1 MQSLFTDQT
10 SVPKPRHTQKIR
22 KEANLNAIVENFDG
36 YVWSID
42 TNLEY
47 IILNTALQRKIKEI
61 LGVDAN
67 PGDRVMDILEMI
79 DAAKPKA
86 WNKIYQEGFEG
97 QTLRFIDEFI
107 LAGKP
112 AFFEISVNPIRDGE
126 MISGLSCFARD
137 ISEEVLNDRRMKA
150 TEMRFR
156 AMIENSTD
164 ITVVIN
170 GEGKIIYGSPSIEKN
185 FGITPG
191 EFTGLSFYE
200 FIHPEDMAD
209 LAEKFMDLLLHPG
222 KQISV
227 QARAK
232 TRDGRQIYTEG
243 FVTNLLHTEGIN
255 GIVCNFRDIT
265 ERVKAS
271 EAKRDSEVKFRRLIE
286 NSSDIILMAD
296 AQGNFLY
303 GSPSVE
309 KYLGYKEAD
318 YLNKLCMMFVHPDS
332 IDYATRLLAD
342 VVKYPGKLFTIYLS
356 LKHKNGTEIPVEG
369 LASNMLDVPGVNAL
383 VANFRDISER
393 KKAERII
400 KESEDLYRNLF
411 NNSPLPIWV
420 CDASTL
426 RFLEVNEAAIQHY
439 GYSRKEFL
447 KMTAFGI
454 VPPHEHLELKL
465 EWSGACNTNR
475 RLQRNH
481 LKRNGEQIFVEVLVH
496 HINYKGH
503 DSYLVLAND
512 ITEKI
517 RLQNQLIEEKLH
529 RHQEI
534 IKATIEATEK
544 EREGI
549 GRELHDNV
557 TQILTTARLCLNCIS
572 IDHPSQ
578 DMIDRSSNTITT
590 AIEEIRSLSKSMIQS
605 FHREIGLK
613 LSIEDLVDSI
623 RVSNKFRVSLD
634 FFLPDE
640 QFIDDKLKMTLFRI
654 IQEQLNNI
662 IKHAEAS
669 EISISIQQYDEVL
682 NLVISD
688 NGKGFNVHEKRK
700 GIGIT
705 NITNRAELF
714 NGQVRIASSPGNGCR
729 MEVSFKVR

>member
-1 MQSLFTDQT
+1 MQSLYTDQT
-10 SVPKPRHTQKIR
+10 SASKTRHSQKIR

-47 IILNTALQRKIKEI
+47 IILNTALRRKIQEI
-61 LGVDAN
+61 SGVDAK
-67 PGDRVMDILEMI
+67 PGDKVMDILEMI
-79 DAAKPKA
+79 DASKTKA
-86 WNKIYQEGFEG
+86 WSKIYQDGFDGET
-97 QTLRFIDEFI
+97 QRFVDEFSI
-107 LAGKP
+107 AGE
-112 AFFEISVNPIRDGE
+112 ASFYDISVNPIRDGE
-126 MISGLSCFARD
+126 TISGLSCFARD
-137 ISEEVLNDRRMKA
+137 ITQEVMNDRRLKA
-150 TEMRFR
+150 TEIRFR
-156 AMIENSTD
+156 ALIENSTD
-164 ITVVIN
+164 ITIVLN
-170 GEGKIIYGSPSIEKN
+170 SEGKIVYGSPSIEKN
-185 FGITPG
+185 FGITIG
-191 EFTGLSFYE
+191 DYCGVNFQEFV
-200 FIHPEDMAD
+200 HPEDIPELAD
-209 LAEKFMDLLLHPG
+209 KFMDLLMNPG
-222 KQISV
+222 KQIAV
-227 QARAK
+227 TTRAR
-232 TRDGRQIYTEG
+232 TPEGRQIWTEG
-243 FVTNLLHTEGIN
+243 IVSNLLHVEGIN

-265 ERVKAS
+265 ERVQAS
-271 EAKRDSEVKFRRLIE
+271 DAKRESEMKFRRLIE

-309 KYLGYKEAD
+309 KYLGYKESD
-318 YLNKLCMMFVHPDS
+318 YLGQFCMMFVHSDS
-332 IDYATRLLAD
+332 IDYANKLLAD
-342 VVKYPGKLFTIYLS
+342 VLKYPGKLFTIYLS

-393 KKAERII
+393 KKAEKII

-420 CDASTL
+420 CDAGTL

-447 KMTAFGI
+447 KMTAFAL
-454 VPPHEHLELKL
+454 VPPHEHTDLKQV
-465 EWSGACNTNR
+465 WSNGGNGIK

-481 LKRNGEQIFVEVLVH
+481 TKRNGEQIFVEVLVH
-496 HINYKGH
+496 QINYKGQ
-503 DSYLVLAND
+503 DSFLVLAND

-557 TQILTTARLCLNCIS
+557 TQLLTTARLCLSCIDD
-572 IDHPSQ
+572 DHPSKH
-578 DMIDRSSNTITT
+578 MIDRSSNTITT
-590 AIEEIRSLSKSMIQS
+590 AIEEIRGLSKSLIQS

-613 LSIEDLVDSI
+613 LSIEDLVESI
-623 RVSNKFRVSLD
+623 RMANKFQVSLD
-634 FFLPDE
+634 FYLPDE
-640 QFIDDKLKMTLFRI
+640 HLVDDKLKMTVFRI
-654 IQEQLNNI
+654 VQEQLNNI

-669 EISISIQQYDEVL
+669 EVALSIHQYDEL
-682 NLVISD
+682 LSLVIVD
-688 NGKGFNVHEKRK
+688 NGKGFNVLEKRK

-714 NGQVRIASSPGNGCR
+714 NGQLRIISAPGDGCR
-729 MEVSFKVR
+729 LEVSFRLR

>member
-1 MQSLFTDQT
+1 MQTFFTDQT
-10 SVPKPRHTQKIR
+10 SVPKARNSQKIR

-42 TNLEY
+42 TNMEY
-47 IILNTALQRKIKEI
+47 IILNTALRRKIQEVS
-61 LGVDAN
+61 GVDPK
-67 PGDRVMDILEMI
+67 PGDKVMDVLEMI
-79 DAAKPKA
+79 DASKTKA
-86 WNKIYQEGFEG
+86 WSKIYQDGFEG
-97 QTLRFIDEFI
+97 EASRFTDEFSI
-107 LAGKP
+107 AGRP
-112 AFFEISVNPIRDGE
+112 AIFEISINPIRDGE
-126 MISGLSCFARD
+126 LISGLSCFARD
-137 ISEEVLNDRRMKA
+137 ITEDVMNERKRKASEV
-150 TEMRFR
+150 RFR
-156 AMIENSTD
+156 SLIENTTD
-164 ITVVIN
+164 ITIVLN
-170 GEGKIIYGSPSIEKN
+170 SEGKIVYGSPSIEKY
-185 FGITPG
+185 FGITTG
-191 EFTGLSFYE
+191 DYCGVEFQQ
-200 FIHPEDMAD
+200 FIHPEDIPELTD
-209 LAEKFMDLLLHPG
+209 KFLDLLMNPG
-222 KQISV
+222 KQIAV
-227 QARAK
+227 TTRAR
-232 TRDGRQIYTEG
+232 TPEGRLIWTEG
-243 FVTNLLHTEGIN
+243 IVSNLLQTEGIN

-265 ERVKAS
+265 ERVQAS
-271 EAKRDSEVKFRRLIE
+271 EAKRESEVKFRRLIE

-309 KYLGYKEAD
+309 KFMGYKEAD
-318 YLNKLCMMFVHPDS
+318 YLDRFCMMFVHPNS
-332 IDYATRLLAD
+332 IDYAKKLLAD
-342 VVKYPGKLFTIYLS
+342 VLKYPGKLFTIYLS
-356 LKHKNGTEIPVEG
+356 LIHKDGTEIPVEG

-393 KKAERII
+393 KKAEKII

-454 VPPHEHLELKL
+454 VPPHEHLELKQVL
-465 EWSGACNTNR
+465 ASASNK

-481 LKRNGEQIFVEVLVH
+481 IKRNGEQIFVEVLVH
-496 HINYKGH
+496 HINYKGQ
-503 DSYLVLAND
+503 DSYMVLAND

-534 IKATIEATEK
+534 IKASIEATEK
-544 EREGI
+544 ERESI

-557 TQILTTARLCLNCIS
+557 TQILTTARLTLSCIS
-572 IDHPSQ
+572 DNHPSR
-578 DMIDRSSNTITT
+578 DMIERSSNTITT
-590 AIEEIRSLSKSMIQS
+590 AIEEIRGLSKSLIQS

-613 LSIEDLVDSI
+613 LSIEDLVESI
-623 RVSNKFRVSLD
+623 TVSSKYQVSLD
-634 FFLPDE
+634 FYLPDE
-640 QFIDDKLKMTLFRI
+640 QLLDDKLKMTLFRI
-654 IQEQLNNI
+654 VQEQLNNI

-669 EISISIQQYDEVL
+669 EISISVQQYSDTL
-682 NLVISD
+682 NLVIAD

-714 NGQVRIASSPGNGCR
+714 NGLVKIVSAPGKGCR
-729 MEVSFKVR
+729 MEVRFKMR

>member
-10 SVPKPRHTQKIR
+10 SASKTRHSQKIR
-22 KEANLNAIVENFDG
+22 KEANLNAIIENFDG

-42 TNLEY
+42 TDLRY
-47 IILNTALQRKIKEI
+47 IILNTALRRKIQETF
-61 LGVDAN
+61 GVDAK
-67 PGDRVMDILEMI
+67 PGDKVLDILEMI

-86 WNKIYQEGFEG
+86 WSKLYQEGFEG
-97 QTLRFIDEFI
+97 QTQRFVEEFKI
-107 LAGKP
+107 AGKTS
-112 AFFEISVNPIRDGE
+112 FYEISVNPIRDGE

-137 ISEEVLNDRRMKA
+137 ITQEVMNDRRLKA

-156 AMIENSTD
+156 ALIENSSD
-164 ITVVIN
+164 ITVVLN
-170 GEGKIIYGSPSIEKN
+170 SEGQIIYGSPSIEKN

-191 EFTGLSFYE
+191 EFTGASFYE
-200 FIHPEDMAD
+200 FIHPEDIGN
-209 LAEKFMDLLLHPG
+209 LAVQFMDLLLNPG

-232 TRDGRQIYTEG
+232 TRDGRQIWTEG
-243 FVTNLLHTEGIN
+243 IVSNLLNTEGIN

-265 ERVKAS
+265 ERVQAS
-271 EAKRDSEVKFRRLIE
+271 EAKRESEVKFRRLIE

-303 GSPSVE
+303 GSPSVQ
-309 KYLGYKEAD
+309 KYLGYVESD
-318 YLNKLCMMFVHPDS
+318 YLDQFCMMFVHPDS
-332 IDYATRLLAD
+332 IDYAGKLLKD
-342 VVKYPGKLFTIYLS
+342 IIKNPGKLFTIYLS
-356 LKHKNGTEIPVEG
+356 LKHKHGTEIPVEG

-393 KKAERII
+393 KKAEKII

-420 CDASTL
+420 CDAGTL
-426 RFLEVNEAAIQHY
+426 RFLEVNEAAIQQY
-439 GYSRKEFL
+439 GFSRKEFL
-447 KMTAFGI
+447 KMTAFGL
-454 VPPHEHLELKL
+454 VPPHEHLELKQV
-465 EWSGACNTNR
+465 WSGACNTNI

-481 LKRNGEQIFVEVLVH
+481 LKRNGDHIFVEMLVH
-496 HINYKGH
+496 QVNYKGQ

-557 TQILTTARLCLNCIS
+557 TQILTTARLCLDCIS
-572 IDHPSQ
+572 NNHPSR
-578 DMIDRSSNTITT
+578 DMIDRSRNTITS

-605 FHREIGLK
+605 FHREVGLK
-613 LSIEDLVDSI
+613 LSIEDLVEGVQI
-623 RVSNKFRVSLD
+623 ANKFVISLD
-634 FFLPDE
+634 FYLPDE
-640 QFIDDKLKMTLFRI
+640 QLLDDKLKMTVFRI
-654 IQEQLNNI
+654 VQEQLNNI
-662 IKHAEAS
+662 IKHAEAT
-669 EISISIQQYDEVL
+669 EVALSIHQYDEVL
-682 NLVISD
+682 SLVIVD
-688 NGKGFNVHEKRK
+688 NGKGFNVLEKRK
-700 GIGIT
+700 GIGIS

-714 NGQVRIASSPGNGCR
+714 NGQVRIISAPGNGCR
-729 MEVSFKVR
+729 MEVSFRVR